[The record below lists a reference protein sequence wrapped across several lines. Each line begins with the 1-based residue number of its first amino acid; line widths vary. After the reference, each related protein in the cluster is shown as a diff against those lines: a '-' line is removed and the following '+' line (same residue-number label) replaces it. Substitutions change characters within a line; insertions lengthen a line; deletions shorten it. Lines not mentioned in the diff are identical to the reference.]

1 MTEQELSDQQKLKT
15 AIWNNIHLN
24 FTPHAGQVVVNEQVL
39 RPPYGKGVRRTF
51 VRAGRNFGKSTDA
64 TYLAHMFALYNPG
77 FRCYV
82 LAPLYKQAKEI
93 YWASNLLPNFL
104 DVAGAKSP
112 FISKIDQQDT
122 RIEYFNGSFIK
133 VDGSDNYDSARGW
146 KPDFVAGDE
155 FGNFD
160 PRWFEVMVP
169 NLQARNAT
177 LFLIG
182 TPPRNPELPN
192 GQKHQYVQLDEEFQ
206 KRQAEGKDV
215 FWYYAPSHVNSVL
228 YSTPEGKQ
236 ALADEEQRLTENNER
251 YVWEREYLALIVSGG
266 KHAIFPTF
274 DKAKHLAPY
283 DSLIDLI
290 YKDPERFSYYCIAD
304 PGTKSTFAV
313 LFIAYD
319 SYSATPYLINS
330 IYETDP
336 YFCSVDSVMPK
347 IITICNSIYP
357 NIDKWTFAADSAAAW
372 WIQEA
377 LDRYSIYFV
386 PTEKRVGDKDEGI
399 STIRDI
405 LSLRTGFIATP
416 QCDPLTT
423 ELVNY
428 ATDTRGNY
436 IKEND
441 HLIDCFRYFLN
452 LVRFV
457 LNERIHPS
465 QAEKVFKGNVRP
477 PRGYSSSTSDSN
489 DDIEEITL
497 MPDYEYLDE
506 D

>member
-1 MTEQELSDQQKLKT
+1 MTTPTDLTDQQKLYT
-15 AIWNNIHLN
+15 AIWNNIHYN
-24 FTPHAGQVVVNEQVL
+24 FTPHAGQQVVNSQIL
-39 RPPYGKGVRRTF
+39 RPPHGKGVRRAF

-64 TYLAHMFALYNPG
+64 TYLAHMFALYNPD

-93 YWASNLLPNFL
+93 YWASGLLPNWL
-104 DVAGAKSP
+104 DIRGEKSP

-122 RIEYFNGSFIK
+122 RIEYYNGSFIK

-192 GQKHQYVQLDEEFQ
+192 GQKHQYVQLDDEFQ
-206 KRQAEGKDV
+206 RRQAEGKDV
-215 FWYYAPSHVNSVL
+215 FWYYAPSSVNTTL
-228 YSTPEGKQ
+228 YGTPQGKQ
-236 ALADEEQRLTENNER
+236 ALLDEEQRLTENNER
-251 YVWEREYLALIVSGG
+251 YVWEREYMALIVSGG
-266 KHAIFPTF
+266 KHSIFPKF
-274 DKAKHLAPY
+274 DKAKHCVPY
-283 DSLIDLI
+283 DTLLDRV

-313 LFIAYD
+313 LFVAYD
-319 SYSATPYLINS
+319 AYSATPYLIDT

-336 YFCSVDSVMPK
+336 FMCSVDSVMPK
-347 IITICNSIYP
+347 ILTICGTIHP
-357 NIDKWTFAADSAAAW
+357 NLNAWTFAADSAAAW

-377 LDRYSIYFV
+377 QDRYDIYFL

-405 LSLRTGFIATP
+405 LTLRSYFIATP
-416 QCDPLTT
+416 NCDPLVT
-423 ELVNY
+423 EMVNY
-428 ATDTRGNY
+428 ATDAKGNY

-441 HLIDCFRYFLN
+441 HLIDTFRYFIKLT
-452 LVRFV
+452 RFV
-457 LNERIHPS
+457 LNERVHPS
-465 QAEKVFKGNVRP
+465 QVKKEFTGNVRP
-477 PRGYSSSTSDSN
+477 PRHYSTRPSDNES
-489 DDIEEITL
+489 DMEDLTL
-497 MPDYEYLDE
+497 VPDYEYLD
-506 D
+506 